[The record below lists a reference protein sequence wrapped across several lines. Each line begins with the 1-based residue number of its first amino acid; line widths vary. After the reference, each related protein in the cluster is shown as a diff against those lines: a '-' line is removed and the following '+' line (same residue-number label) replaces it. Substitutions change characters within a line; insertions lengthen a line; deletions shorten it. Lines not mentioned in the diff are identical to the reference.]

1 MRFILESDN
10 TILINKY
17 SKDNLILKPDHIL
30 FIGKNKR
37 GVGFPYKKVWVPRVQ
52 IAQFDNIIY
61 ITDDQIPRDTIE
73 YSFNASPLKQQEMPK
88 YKWLD
93 IKQNHPYEG
102 K

>member
-37 GVGFPYKKVWVPRVQ
+37 GVGFPYKKV
-52 IAQFDNIIY
+52 
-61 ITDDQIPRDTIE
+61 
-73 YSFNASPLKQQEMPK
+73 
-88 YKWLD
+88 
-93 IKQNHPYEG
+93 
-102 K
+102 